1 MFMGRS
7 AIQHHHVECRIEGW
21 GTWSVDVKKMT
32 SMNNAMKWGV
42 VLAVISLVSLHLS
55 ILGDSFNGSINKIRN
70 IVFALVNT
78 KPITQRLD
86 YAHFLPL
93 TNNTKLHQVKV
104 IVEYAPINVGKYAYM
119 KVYGP
124 NRKLLKI
131 SSSPHGLDT
140 IAPGKAQFA
149 TTISDST
156 IKQISAYIMFTDS
169 FKNANY
175 SNPIHINLNLGQTLQ
190 PPIPRLHVSIH

>member
-1 MFMGRS
+1 MR
-7 AIQHHHVECRIEGW
+7 
-21 GTWSVDVKKMT
+21 TT
-32 SMNNAMKWGV
+32 MKLML
-42 VLAVISLVSLHLS
+42 VLALIGLVSLQLS
-55 ILGDSFNGSINKIRN
+55 LLGSDFNGSINN
-70 IVFALVNT
+70 MGNLAFALVNT

-104 IVEYAPINVGKYAYM
+104 IVDYAPISLGKYAYM

-175 SNPIHINLNLGQTLQ
+175 SNPIYISLKLGQTLQ
-190 PPIPRLHVSIH
+190 PPTPKSHISTP